1 MAYGRLAAM
10 LRTIGLTAGVL
21 LVGLVSAA
29 PGHAAT
35 TPLAAPLTSE
45 AFTEASYHLAP
56 CGFYRNV
63 LMSADATTAVWGE
76 CRVSYEEGEWKMGP
90 KFLEEFQQPLAMSGN
105 GLTLVTSSNE
115 HGMQVYTRA
124 SEQEEWTLQAT
135 LLAPIAYHTPA
146 VALSGDGDLL
156 LAMRYKTKT
165 EGKGKKAKVTFEPER
180 YAWERNGESW
190 EAVPAPE
197 VGCDNPEVALS
208 ASGEVAMLACS
219 GEAQAFERSGDT
231 WAKQGAPIVAPS
243 LGGYL
248 AFAADGETAVFGDPF
263 ANKNKGEVLI
273 FVHTGEGW
281 KQQGPPILEPKV
293 KHEKAYNL
301 FGARQAIS
309 ADGDV
314 ALVAAPG
321 ILEVRR
327 REGSE
332 PPKKYGAVYVLER
345 SGESWSVVQKLT
357 PATPQR
363 SDEFGRSLAL
373 GESGETALIARN
385 GDLDFFSR

>member
-1 MAYGRLAAM
+1 MRNGRLGRILRITGLAAGA
-10 LRTIGLTAGVL
+10 LLAGLTV
-21 LVGLVSAA
+21 AA
-29 PGHAAT
+29 PGDAAT
-35 TPLAAPLTSE
+35 SPLAAPLASE
-45 AFTEASYHLAP
+45 AFTEASYHLGT
-56 CGFYRNV
+56 CGFNRNV
-63 LMSADATTAVWGE
+63 LMSADATTAVWGG
-76 CRVSYEEGEWKMGP
+76 CSITYEGGEWKKGP
-90 KFLEEFQQPLAMSGN
+90 KFLEEFQQAVAMSGD

-135 LLAPIAYHTPA
+135 LLAPIAYHTPN
-146 VALSGDGDLL
+146 VALSADGDLL

-190 EAVPAPE
+190 EAVAAPE

-208 ASGEVAMLACS
+208 GSGEVAMLACS
-219 GEAQAFERSGDT
+219 GEAQAFERTGTT
-231 WAKQGAPIVAPS
+231 WTKQGAPIVGPS

-248 AFAADGETAVFGDPF
+248 AFAADGETAIFGDPF
-263 ANKNKGEVLI
+263 ANKDKGEVSI
-273 FVHTGEGW
+273 FVHSGGGW
-281 KQQGPPILEPKV
+281 KQQGPPILEPVV
-293 KHEKAYNL
+293 KHVKAHNL
-301 FGARQAIS
+301 FGARQVIS
-309 ADGDV
+309 GDGDV

-345 SGESWSVVQKLT
+345 SGESWSVVQTLT
-357 PATPQR
+357 PFTPER

-373 GESGETALIARN
+373 GESGESALIARH
-385 GDLDFFSR
+385 GDLDVFTR

>member
-1 MAYGRLAAM
+1 MGNGRAGATLRAVGATAVVM
-10 LRTIGLTAGVL
+10 LG
-21 LVGLVSAA
+21 GLVTAA

-35 TPLAAPLTSE
+35 SPLAAPLTSE

-56 CGFYRNV
+56 CGHYRNV
-63 LMSADATTAVWGE
+63 LMSADATTAVWGV
-76 CRVSYEEGEWKMGP
+76 CTASYEDGEWKLGP
-90 KFLEEFQQPLAMSGN
+90 KFLEEFQQPVALSGD

-115 HGMQVYTRA
+115 RGMQVYTRA
-124 SEQEEWTLQAT
+124 SEQEAWTLQAT
-135 LLAPIAYHTPA
+135 LLAPIAYHTPY
-146 VALSGDGDLL
+146 VALSASGDLL

-180 YAWERNGESW
+180 YAWERNGETW

-197 VGCDNPEVALS
+197 VACDNPEVALS
-208 ASGEVAMLACS
+208 ASGEVAMLTCS
-219 GEAQAFERSGDT
+219 GEAQAFERSGTT
-231 WAKQGAPIVAPS
+231 WTEQGAPIVGPS

-248 AFAADGETAVFGDPF
+248 TLAADGETAIFGDPF
-263 ANKNKGEVLI
+263 ANKDKGEVSI
-273 FVHTGEGW
+273 FVHSGGGW
-281 KQQGPPILEPKV
+281 KQQGPPILEPVV
-293 KHEKAYNL
+293 KHVKAHNL
-301 FGARQAIS
+301 FGARRAIS
-309 ADGDV
+309 GDGDV

-345 SGESWSVVQKLT
+345 SGESWSVVQTLT
-357 PATPQR
+357 PASAER

-373 GESGETALIARN
+373 GEGGETALIARN
-385 GDLDFFSR
+385 GDLDFFNR